1 VTKPASDASSTSD
14 AASDSPAPTLK
25 QQIGEWRK
33 LGLRQQLRVAWTRLR
48 GGELTPVRAALS
60 VGVGL
65 FIGVTPL
72 YGLHLLLVIAVC
84 LPLRLDV
91 PISYLAA
98 NISMP
103 LISPF
108 LGLAEVELGSFV
120 RTGSWRELSVD
131 VIKREGLRPFFG
143 DVLVGVAV
151 FAPAMALLGGTLTYA
166 IARLGRRLRETNP

>member
-1 VTKPASDASSTSD
+1 MKPTDT
-14 AASDSPAPTLK
+14 APTASVTAPSLRE
-25 QQIGEWRK
+25 QIREWRK
-33 LGLRQQLRVAWTRLR
+33 LGVREQLRVAWRRLR
-48 GGELTPVRAALS
+48 GGELTPLRAALS

-84 LPLRLDV
+84 IPLRLDV

-108 LGLAEVELGSFV
+108 LSLAEVEIGSFV
-120 RTGSWRELSVD
+120 RSGAWRALSID
-131 VIKREGLRPFFG
+131 VIKREGLRPFLG
-143 DVLVGVAV
+143 DVVVGVAV
-151 FAPAMALLGGTLTYA
+151 LAPSIALVGGALTYVL
-166 IARLGRRLRETNP
+166 ARLGRRLREKTS

>member
-1 VTKPASDASSTSD
+1 M
-14 AASDSPAPTLK
+14 
-25 QQIGEWRK
+25 
-33 LGLRQQLRVAWTRLR
+33 
-48 GGELTPVRAALS
+48 RAAVS

-91 PISYLAA
+91 PIAYLAA

-108 LGLAEVELGSFV
+108 LGLAEVELGSWV
-120 RTGSWRELSVD
+120 RTGAWRELSVE
-131 VIKREGLRPFFG
+131 VIKREGLRPFLG

-151 FAPAMALLGGTLTYA
+151 FAPSIALVGGALTYVTG
-166 IARLGRRLRETNP
+166 RLGRRSRSK